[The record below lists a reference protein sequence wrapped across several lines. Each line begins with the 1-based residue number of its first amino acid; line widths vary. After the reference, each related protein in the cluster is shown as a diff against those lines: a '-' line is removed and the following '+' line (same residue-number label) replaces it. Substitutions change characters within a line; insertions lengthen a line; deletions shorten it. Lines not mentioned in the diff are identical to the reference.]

1 MNLNYYNN
9 LKQTSNYSLHN
20 GNNNLTIIQNINQ
33 VKPDKNT
40 YSALKS
46 STSSGLNV
54 YHENENSPHNISYAT
69 ASGIK
74 KDLTAYGPEN
84 NDNTLIQNNYRYFSM
99 KYCTKVACAFAFR
112 KCEFNLKNLQL
123 KK

>member
-40 YSALKS
+40 YSVLKS

-54 YHENENSPHNISYAT
+54 NHENENSPHNKSYAT
-69 ASGIK
+69 SSGIK
-74 KDLTAYGPEN
+74 KDLIN
-84 NDNTLIQNNYRYFSM
+84 KSNKNTLESNFYRDDRYI
-99 KYCTKVACAFAFR
+99 
-112 KCEFNLKNLQL
+112 
-123 KK
+123 